1 VNTLAVYWVPG
12 LFSAYYMIL
21 ASSYIQTIPDS
32 LFESARIDGASEL
45 RILFQFVIP
54 LSLPMLACIAI
65 YIGVGHWNSWF
76 DINLYSKDGRWDNL
90 QIILYRLI
98 TRSNAVAMMTEQ
110 MRIYE
115 EMRNIQPLTVR
126 AAVTMIVT
134 VPIVLIYPFFQRYFV
149 SGITLG
155 SVKQ

>member
-1 VNTLAVYWVPG
+1 
-12 LFSAYYMIL
+12 MIL

-54 LSLPMLACIAI
+54 LCLPMLACIAI

-76 DINLYSKDGRWDNL
+76 DVNLYSRNGRWDNL

-98 TRSNAVAMMTEQ
+98 TQSNAIAMMTEQ
-110 MRIYE
+110 MRIHDA
-115 EMRNIQPLTVR
+115 MRNLQPLTVR

-134 VPIVLIYPFFQRYFV
+134 IPIVVIYPFFQRYFV